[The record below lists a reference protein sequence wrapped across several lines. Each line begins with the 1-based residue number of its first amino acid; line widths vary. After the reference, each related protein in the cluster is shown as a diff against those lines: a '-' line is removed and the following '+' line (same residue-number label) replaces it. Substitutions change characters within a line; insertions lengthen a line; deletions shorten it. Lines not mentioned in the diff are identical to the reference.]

1 MKGRFVRTCRQTE
14 NYKNKLR
21 NVTETEN
28 PIGEGSNKSESS
40 IKRIGRVN
48 RIIDSNDYLTTTVK
62 NNGTELDFIKDT
74 GSPISIL
81 PADNKIMKETD
92 IQKVKHRYQDENK
105 NEVKFRGKMWVDLEY
120 ENNKQKMELQI
131 TKRNYISPLLGM
143 DWLKKST

>member
-1 MKGRFVRTCRQTE
+1 MKGCFVRTCRQTE

-21 NVTETEN
+21 NVTESEN

-105 NEVKFRGKMWVDLEY
+105 NE
-120 ENNKQKMELQI
+120 
-131 TKRNYISPLLGM
+131 
-143 DWLKKST
+143 